1 MFSDVVIPKESEWL
15 PLTTEPHLPQSPTP
29 KEGHNPSPSPDYDHV
44 TTTLTTSANAG
55 ISANDM
61 NRGNELSK
69 YHLSAP
75 GLELIPPPRNEWCE
89 HNLPCG
95 MCPHG
100 GEPGCPDF
108 NSTESESILETLD
121 FFEYG
126 PRVPYGLY
134 ADDADL
140 DDYFRFVRRHPEYDY
155 DDLPY

>member
-1 MFSDVVIPKESEWL
+1 MV
-15 PLTTEPHLPQSPTP
+15 
-29 KEGHNPSPSPDYDHV
+29 
-44 TTTLTTSANAG
+44 
-55 ISANDM
+55 
-61 NRGNELSK
+61 SK
-69 YHLSAP
+69 LDAP
-75 GLELIPPPRNEWCE
+75 GLQLIPPPDYRLCTD
-89 HNLPCG
+89 NLPCG
-95 MCPHG
+95 DCPYG